1 MKGLKPINRDERL
14 AYIDLFHQERDLAI
28 DSPFHYLLFDE
39 ELSPVLQAITLDE
52 ILSLHPTDA
61 PIHQQVWC
69 CSDVVNFARR
79 KQLLWQPSEQLPRRW
94 GVRAVASGHR
104 CSSSEAGIVCLNRRF
119 HCSPPTVQKSSRLTT
134 CIYVAIETCA
144 T

>member
-1 MKGLKPINRDERL
+1 MKGLKAINRDERL

-39 ELSPVLQAITLDE
+39 DLSPVLQALTLDE

-69 CSDVVNFARR
+69 CSDVINFARR
-79 KQLLWQPSEQLPRRW
+79 KKLLWQPSEQLPQLFRRR
-94 GVRAVASGHR
+94 GTMMLVVPPLSREGR
-104 CSSSEAGIVCLNRRF
+104 REAG
-119 HCSPPTVQKSSRLTT
+119 SWET
-134 CIYVAIETCA
+134 IYRG
-144 T
+144 

>member
-39 ELSPVLQAITLDE
+39 ELSPVLQVLTLDE

-79 KQLLWQPSEQLPRRW
+79 KQLLWQPSEQRPQLFRRR
-94 GVRAVASGHR
+94 GTMMLVVPPLSREGR
-104 CSSSEAGIVCLNRRF
+104 REAGSWETIYRR
-119 HCSPPTVQKSSRLTT
+119 
-134 CIYVAIETCA
+134 
-144 T
+144 

>member
-39 ELSPVLQAITLDE
+39 DLSPVLQALTLDE
-52 ILSLHPTDA
+52 ILSLHPIDA

-69 CSDVVNFARR
+69 CSDVINFARR
-79 KQLLWQPSEQLPRRW
+79 KQLLWQPSEQLPQLFRRR
-94 GVRAVASGHR
+94 GTMMLVVPPLSREGR
-104 CSSSEAGIVCLNRRF
+104 REAG
-119 HCSPPTVQKSSRLTT
+119 SWET
-134 CIYVAIETCA
+134 IYKG
-144 T
+144 

>member
-39 ELSPVLQAITLDE
+39 ELSPVLQALTLDE

-69 CSDVVNFARR
+69 CSDVINFARR
-79 KQLLWQPSEQLPRRW
+79 KQLLWQPSEQLPQIFRRR
-94 GVRAVASGHR
+94 GTMMLVVPPLYATNKR
-104 CSSSEAGIVCLNRRF
+104 EAG
-119 HCSPPTVQKSSRLTT
+119 SWET
-134 CIYVAIETCA
+134 IYRPW
-144 T
+144 

>member
-39 ELSPVLQAITLDE
+39 DLSPVLQALTLDE

-69 CSDVVNFARR
+69 CSDVINFARR
-79 KQLLWQPSEQLPRRW
+79 KQLLWQPSEQLPQIFRRRGTMMLVVPPLDATNKRDAGSW
-94 GVRAVASGHR
+94 ETIYRAW
-104 CSSSEAGIVCLNRRF
+104 
-119 HCSPPTVQKSSRLTT
+119 
-134 CIYVAIETCA
+134 
-144 T
+144 

>member
-39 ELSPVLQAITLDE
+39 ELSPVLQALTLDE

-69 CSDVVNFARR
+69 CSDVINFARR
-79 KQLLWQPSEQLPRRW
+79 KQLLWQPSEQLPQIFRRR
-94 GVRAVASGHR
+94 GTMMLVVPPLYATNKR
-104 CSSSEAGIVCLNRRF
+104 EAG
-119 HCSPPTVQKSSRLTT
+119 SWET
-134 CIYVAIETCA
+134 IYRTW
-144 T
+144 

>member
-28 DSPFHYLLFDE
+28 ESPFHYLLFDE
-39 ELSPVLQAITLDE
+39 ELSPVLQALTLDE

-79 KQLLWQPSEQLPRRW
+79 KQLLWQPRNQLPQLFRRR
-94 GVRAVASGHR
+94 GTMMLVVPPLSREGR
-104 CSSSEAGIVCLNRRF
+104 REAGSWETIYRR
-119 HCSPPTVQKSSRLTT
+119 
-134 CIYVAIETCA
+134 
-144 T
+144 

>member
-39 ELSPVLQAITLDE
+39 DLSPVLQALTLDE

-69 CSDVVNFARR
+69 CSDVINFARR
-79 KQLLWQPSEQLPRRW
+79 KQLLWQPSEQLPQLFRRR
-94 GVRAVASGHR
+94 GTMMLVVPPLSREGR
-104 CSSSEAGIVCLNRRF
+104 REAG
-119 HCSPPTVQKSSRLTT
+119 SWET
-134 CIYVAIETCA
+134 IYRG
-144 T
+144 